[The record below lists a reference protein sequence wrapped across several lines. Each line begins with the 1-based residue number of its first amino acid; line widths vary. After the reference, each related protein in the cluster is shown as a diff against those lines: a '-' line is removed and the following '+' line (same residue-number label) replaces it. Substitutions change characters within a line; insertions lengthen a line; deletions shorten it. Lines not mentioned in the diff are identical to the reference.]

1 MTWGQIVLD
10 GTETLYALDGQH
22 RLKSIQ
28 LAIRQRPELAREQIP
43 VIFVPHRSQRRSQ
56 LLFSDLN
63 RFAKSPSKSIS
74 LLFSH
79 RDPVV
84 TLAKTLME
92 RVDFLTGRVE
102 VETTSLSKHTPNVM
116 TLSSLYEMTRS
127 LTEGREVGD
136 PLSQAEVDRQLAIWG
151 GLTKHVDP
159 WRQVVAREEHPAF
172 LRKEFIA
179 MHGVCHQAIAGAVA
193 PLLTDGADIDAVLE
207 PLATVDWRISNPEW
221 QGVAVQ
227 GRHINNTSTTVRY
240 LSGLLSLKLG
250 GKVDTGVAQSLVA
263 IIKGRGDKPPAE
275 LVQVAQGVRV
285 TRAERAAGQLSLL
298 APSAPT
304 ATPEHPV
311 LRVVI
316 PCSKWK
322 VASEAVGEPST
333 TSTSGGPIRT
343 SGSRL
348 WLSRRATSIRAAPTC
363 GRSLQ
368 WTASPS
374 DAPTSR
380 SLCTSRQRATASWT
394 HMTCSS
400 RTRL

>member
-1 MTWGQIVLD
+1 MGENEFYCSVLTYGEAARLIQFVEDVDDWSADTDPEAKIQRRLNVARVEREMVPYLLNVPDHFYSALTVEIRPAMTEGFDGHLPFEPAGGSITGGMVWGQIILD

-92 RVDFLTGRVE
+92 RVDFLVGRVE

-127 LTEGREVGD
+127 FTEGRDVGD
-136 PLSQAEVDRQLAIWG
+136 PLHQAEIDRQLAIWA
-151 GLTKHVDP
+151 GLTRCVDP
-159 WRQVVAREEHPAF
+159 WRKVVAREEHPAF

-179 MHGVCHQAIAGAVA
+179 MHGVCHQAIAAAVA
-193 PLLTDGADIDAVLE
+193 PLLNDDADIDRVLE
-207 PLATVDWRISNPEW
+207 PLTSVDWRIANQEW

-250 GKVDTGVAQSLVA
+250 GKVDAGVAQSLVA
-263 IIKGRGDKPPAE
+263 IFEGRGDRPPAE
-275 LVQVAQGVRV
+275 LLQVA
-285 TRAERAAGQLSLL
+285 L
-298 APSAPT
+298 
-304 ATPEHPV
+304 
-311 LRVVI
+311 
-316 PCSKWK
+316 
-322 VASEAVGEPST
+322 
-333 TSTSGGPIRT
+333 GG
-343 SGSRL
+343 
-348 WLSRRATSIRAAPTC
+348 A
-363 GRSLQ
+363 
-368 WTASPS
+368 
-374 DAPTSR
+374 
-380 SLCTSRQRATASWT
+380 
-394 HMTCSS
+394 
-400 RTRL
+400 

>member
-1 MTWGQIVLD
+1 MASTFPAIRAGMGENEFYGSVLTFGEAARLIQFVEDVDDWTADTDPEAKIQRRLNVARVEREMVPYLLTVPDHFYSALTVEIRPAITEGFDGHLPFEPVGGSITGGMTWGQIVLD

-28 LAIRQRPELAREQIP
+28 LAIRQKPELAREQIA

-92 RVDFLTGRVE
+92 HVDFLTGRVE
-102 VETTSLSKHTPNVM
+102 VETTSLSKHTPNVI

-136 PLSQAEVDRQLAIWG
+136 PLPQAEVDRQLAIWS
-151 GLTKHVDP
+151 GLTKHVEP
-159 WRQVVAREEHPAF
+159 WRQVVTREEHPAF

-221 QGVAVQ
+221 QGIAVQ

-240 LSGLLSLKLG
+240 LAGLLSLKLG

-275 LVQVAQGVRV
+275 LVQVAQGY
-285 TRAERAAGQLSLL
+285 A
-298 APSAPT
+298 
-304 ATPEHPV
+304 
-311 LRVVI
+311 
-316 PCSKWK
+316 
-322 VASEAVGEPST
+322 
-333 TSTSGGPIRT
+333 
-343 SGSRL
+343 
-348 WLSRRATSIRAAPTC
+348 
-363 GRSLQ
+363 
-368 WTASPS
+368 
-374 DAPTSR
+374 
-380 SLCTSRQRATASWT
+380 
-394 HMTCSS
+394 
-400 RTRL
+400 

>member
-1 MTWGQIVLD
+1 MGENEFFCSVLTFGEAAKLIQFVEDVDDWATDTDPETKIQRRLNVARVEREMVPYLLNVPDHFYSALTVEIRPAMTDSFDGRIPFELMGPSVTGGMSWGQITLD

-92 RVDFLTGRVE
+92 RVDFLAGRVE

-127 LTEGREVGD
+127 LTAGRVVGD
-136 PLSQAEVDRQLAIWG
+136 PLSQSEIDRQLAIWG

-159 WRQVVAREEHPAF
+159 WRQVVAKEEHPAF

-179 MHGVCHQAIAGAVA
+179 MHGVCHQAIASAAA
-193 PLLTDGADIDAVLE
+193 PLLTDDANIDAVLH
-207 PLATVDWRISNPEW
+207 PLTSVDWRISNPEW

-250 GKVDTGVAQSLVA
+250 GEVDPGIAESLVA
-263 IIKGRGDKPPAE
+263 IIKGRGDRPAAQ
-275 LVQVAQGVRV
+275 LVQVAQGR
-285 TRAERAAGQLSLL
+285 
-298 APSAPT
+298 P
-304 ATPEHPV
+304 
-311 LRVVI
+311 
-316 PCSKWK
+316 
-322 VASEAVGEPST
+322 
-333 TSTSGGPIRT
+333 
-343 SGSRL
+343 
-348 WLSRRATSIRAAPTC
+348 
-363 GRSLQ
+363 
-368 WTASPS
+368 
-374 DAPTSR
+374 
-380 SLCTSRQRATASWT
+380 
-394 HMTCSS
+394 
-400 RTRL
+400 